1 MYIGNAHKIGGVETF
16 IYTFCKEMCELYDII
31 VVYSEHMDAMQIARL
46 AEFVQVMRNP
56 NKVIICDTL
65 ISNRIT
71 DDVPQ
76 NIKYK
81 RKIQMCHTCQ
91 MKENYQIKKGWD
103 DIVFVS
109 QVAADSFR
117 DQAPE
122 YKVIHNLT
130 STEKPRKTLLL
141 ISAQRMTYE
150 KGEQRIIDLAET
162 FTRNNIP
169 FLWIVFTK
177 DKLSKHV
184 PGVVVADPTLYAKDF
199 FKRADYVVGLSD
211 IEAYGYTL
219 VEAMQSGVPVL
230 TTPIGVL
237 DEIGFKD
244 GVNGYIVPF
253 DAKEADVKKFYNKI
267 PKFKALKNNND
278 EIKQQWQ
285 QLLGDTT
292 PTHSYKPFSD
302 FVKVVIT
309 EGYGDIELG
318 RNMVKGEVV
327 TMRKERALLLIS
339 LHKAE
344 IV

>member
-1 MYIGNAHKIGGVETF
+1 
-16 IYTFCKEMCELYDII
+16 
-31 VVYSEHMDAMQIARL
+31 
-46 AEFVQVMRNP
+46 
-56 NKVIICDTL
+56 
-65 ISNRIT
+65 
-71 DDVPQ
+71 
-76 NIKYK
+76 
-81 RKIQMCHTCQ
+81 
-91 MKENYQIKKGWD
+91 
-103 DIVFVS
+103 
-109 QVAADSFR
+109 
-117 DQAPE
+117 
-122 YKVIHNLT
+122 
-130 STEKPRKTLLL
+130 
-141 ISAQRMTYE
+141 
-150 KGEQRIIDLAET
+150 
-162 FTRNNIP
+162 
-169 FLWIVFTK
+169 LWIVFTK

-230 TTPIGVL
+230 TTPISVL

-267 PKFKALKNNND
+267 PKFKALKNSND

-302 FVKVVIT
+302 FIKVMIT